1 MASGGERQRRLIR
14 GEPKTLSTLSPFR
27 PGYPTEPVLK
37 HGIRPPR
44 GKATTEHRLD
54 RAYDSSPSLIA
65 SLIVIVRPLPGRS
78 RRRSVRSLR

>member
-27 PGYPTEPVLK
+27 PRYPKEPVLK

-44 GKATTEHRLD
+44 GR
-54 RAYDSSPSLIA
+54 RPPSIDSSGLRTR
-65 SLIVIVRPLPGRS
+65 VRA
-78 RRRSVRSLR
+78 